1 MNSDY
6 APSGVSF
13 VLKGVDYTVNPD
25 WSENQ
30 DELAMKTA
38 LRIGDYKTLNV
49 YFLTN
54 LGGGLLGYST
64 FPDDFAPGTDDFYY
78 DGLVILASTVPGGA
92 ETGFNLG
99 KTVTHEAGHWFNLYH
114 TFQGGCTGSGDFVD
128 DTPAMTTPTSGC
140 PANKDSCPRQPGLDP
155 IHNYMDYSDE

>member
-78 DGLVILASTVPGGA
+78 DGCTILSTSVPGGS
-92 ETGFNLG
+92 ETHYDEG
-99 KTVTHEAGHWFNLYH
+99 KTATHEIGHWLGLYH
-114 TFQGGCTGSGDFVD
+114 TLEGGCTGNGDYVS
-128 DTPAMTTPTSGC
+128 DTPAEASATSGC
-140 PANKDSCPRQPGLDP
+140 PTGRDSCTGKAGLDP
-155 IHNYMDYSDE
+155 ITNFMDYSYE